1 MTLTIDPEFA
11 GKIPPLTDEELQQ
24 LEENILEDGRVINP
38 LITWNGVIVDGH
50 NRFRILQA
58 HPEIP
63 YTTFEKEFPDR
74 FAVMAWICRTQLG
87 RRNLTP
93 DQKKY
98 LIGKQYEVE
107 KASNGGLRNKKR
119 DESGQFTTGGQ
130 NDHLWSPDKTGE
142 RIAKESGVSERYVR
156 RAEKYA
162 QGLDAAEE
170 VLPGIR
176 QEVLSGKLKS
186 SDKEI
191 TAIAKASPE
200 DRPELARRL
209 TEPKPA
215 APPGRASPRRASPP
229 EEPEEMQ
236 EDDDTQITD
245 TGDDEEPEEGIT
257 TLPPPAPKK
266 TKAQELREIK
276 AISDAMLHPRGED
289 TMEDV
294 LYELNDALQSMIFRW
309 NFSIETHEKLY
320 RKRENRR
327 QIKELAKEGITF
339 LRNIGGKELHEAQ

>member
-107 KASNGGLRNKKR
+107 KASNGCGHQTKPVNGSPKNPVSANDMSAGQRNMPKAWMPLRKSSP
-119 DESGQFTTGGQ
+119 ESGRKF
-130 NDHLWSPDKTGE
+130 
-142 RIAKESGVSERYVR
+142 
-156 RAEKYA
+156 
-162 QGLDAAEE
+162 
-170 VLPGIR
+170 
-176 QEVLSGKLKS
+176 
-186 SDKEI
+186 
-191 TAIAKASPE
+191 SPE
-200 DRPELARRL
+200 
-209 TEPKPA
+209 
-215 APPGRASPRRASPP
+215 S
-229 EEPEEMQ
+229 
-236 EDDDTQITD
+236 
-245 TGDDEEPEEGIT
+245 
-257 TLPPPAPKK
+257 
-266 TKAQELREIK
+266 
-276 AISDAMLHPRGED
+276 
-289 TMEDV
+289 
-294 LYELNDALQSMIFRW
+294 
-309 NFSIETHEKLY
+309 
-320 RKRENRR
+320 
-327 QIKELAKEGITF
+327 
-339 LRNIGGKELHEAQ
+339 

>member
-50 NRFRILQA
+50 NRFRILQT

-74 FAVMAWICRTQLG
+74 FAAMAWICRTQLG

-98 LIGKQYEVE
+98 LIGKQYEAE
-107 KASNGGLRNKKR
+107 KASIGGLRNRGR
-119 DESGQFTTGGQ
+119 DDSGQFTTVGQ
-130 NDHLWSPDKTGE
+130 NVPVWSEEDRTSE

-215 APPGRASPRRASPP
+215 APPGRASPKRSSPP
-229 EEPEEMQ
+229 DEPEEVQ
-236 EDDDTQITD
+236 EDDDAELTD
-245 TGDDEEPEEGIT
+245 TGDDEPEEEFEA
-257 TLPPPAPKK
+257 LPTQAPRK